1 MNRFQSFLTFF
12 FGTPRRLRASL
23 IGLGIVLLMI
33 PGVSGFVTARLL
45 DALGPLLT
53 PLVVILLLGLGFRK
67 ILGPVFRAFSPS
79 KKKS

>member
-1 MNRFQSFLTFF
+1 MTRFQSFLTFF

-23 IGLGIVLLMI
+23 ITLGFVLLMI

-45 DALGPLLT
+45 DALGPLLA

-67 ILGPVFRAFSPS
+67 IFSGFFPKK
-79 KKKS
+79 KKKSS